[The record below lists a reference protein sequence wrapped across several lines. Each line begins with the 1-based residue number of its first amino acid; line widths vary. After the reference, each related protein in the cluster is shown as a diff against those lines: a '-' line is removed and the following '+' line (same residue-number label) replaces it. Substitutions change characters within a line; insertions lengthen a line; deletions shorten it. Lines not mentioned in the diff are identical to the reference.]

1 MTDGN
6 AEGERKIESERQT
19 DRDRQTDRQ
28 TGRQA
33 GRQTGRQ
40 TDRKKERKGSERER
54 ERERVSLSPIE
65 IGLQR
70 DHDLFAPQPGASWS
84 LTQRDRADQ
93 FHTSSAIITGSQ
105 IPF

>member
-19 DRDRQTDRQ
+19 DRDRDRQTDRQ
-28 TGRQA
+28 VGRQA
-33 GRQTGRQ
+33 GRQAGRQ
-40 TDRKKERKGSERER
+40 TDRKKERKGSER

-93 FHTSSAIITGSQ
+93 FHTSSAILPGSQ
-105 IPF
+105 RPF